1 MSLGRSIDLWG
12 TNPGD
17 AIDAALAA
25 IETALHELLS
35 TDPAYW
41 RTCQKKDL
49 LARLEKLQAQQ
60 AALKLRVL
68 ATAGDI
74 AEETGAKDVSRW
86 MRTELLVDKGVARSQ
101 VKLAAAVTKY
111 DLVADGL
118 AEGVVSQDK
127 ARVITQALDKIEAD
141 PVASSE
147 DLVLAEKL
155 LVDYATRLTANELRI
170 VGRRILREIDPARF
184 EDAEAKALLAEEER
198 AQQKTALRVWD
209 NHDGTVGFDGVLP
222 TSIGMRFKRL
232 VEAYAQPRKQQLVA
246 KGAPLPPWERLM
258 GQGFARLLETVDPA
272 ALPRHGG
279 DATTIN
285 VVISLEE
292 LRKEIGIATLGY
304 DETNGT
310 TISAAEARRMACNAT
325 IIPWVLGGDS
335 EVLDAGRGSRFFQPI
350 QRKAMRLQQKCC
362 QAEGCDMPPEWC
374 DAHHLDQ
381 WAAGGKTD
389 LKDGALLCPHHHRL
403 AHNAA
408 YVHERLP
415 DGTIRFTR
423 RP

>member
-1 MSLGRSIDLWG
+1 MSLGRSIDHWG

-17 AIDAALAA
+17 AIDAALKA
-25 IETALHELLS
+25 IETALQDLLA

-41 RTCQKKDL
+41 RTEQKKDL
-49 LARLEKLQAQQ
+49 LERLEKLQGQQ

-68 ATAGDI
+68 ASAGDI
-74 AEETGAKDVSRW
+74 AEETGAKDASAW
-86 MRTELLVDKGVARSQ
+86 MRTELLVDKAAARSQ
-101 VKLAAAVTKY
+101 IKLANSLAKY
-111 DLVADGL
+111 DLVATGL

-127 ARVITQALDKIEAD
+127 ARVITKALDKIDAD
-141 PVASSE
+141 PVASAE
-147 DLVLAEKL
+147 DLILAEKL
-155 LVDYATRLTANELRI
+155 LVDYATRLTANELHI
-170 VGRRILREIDPARF
+170 VGQRILAEVDPVRF

-209 NHDGTVGFDGVLP
+209 NHDGTIGFDGVLP

-258 GQGFARLLETVDPA
+258 GQGFARLLETIDPA

-292 LRKEIGIATLGY
+292 LRKDLGTATLGY

-310 TISAAEARRMACNAT
+310 TITAAEARRMACNAT

-335 EVLDAGRGSRFFQPI
+335 EVLDAGRGSRFFQPV

-374 DAHHLDQ
+374 DAHHLEP
-381 WAAGGKTD
+381 WAAGGKTN

-403 AHNAA
+403 AHDPA

-415 DGTIRFTR
+415 DGTIRFAR

>member
-1 MSLGRSIDLWG
+1 MSLGRSIDHWG

-17 AIDAALAA
+17 AIDAALQA
-25 IETALHELLS
+25 IESAVQELLA

-41 RTCQKKDL
+41 GTEQKKDL
-49 LARLEKLQAQQ
+49 LERLEKLQAQQ
-60 AALKLRVL
+60 AALRLRVL

-74 AEETGAKDVSRW
+74 AEETGAKDASGW
-86 MRTELLVDKGVARSQ
+86 MRAELLVDKAVARSQ
-101 VKLAAAVTKY
+101 IKLAASVAKY
-111 DLVADGL
+111 DLVAAGL

-127 ARVITQALDKIEAD
+127 AQVITRALDKIETN
-141 PVASSE
+141 PVAGAE

-155 LVDYATRLTANELRI
+155 LVDHANHLTADELRI
-170 VGRRILREIDPARF
+170 VGKRILCEVDPVRF

-209 NHDGTVGFDGVLP
+209 NHDGTIGFDGVLP

-246 KGAPLPPWERLM
+246 KSAPLPPWERLM
-258 GQGFARLLETVDPA
+258 GQGFARLLETIDPA

-292 LRKEIGIATLGY
+292 LRKDLGIATLGY
-304 DETNGT
+304 DETNGA

-374 DAHHLDQ
+374 DAHHLEP

-403 AHNAA
+403 AHAPG
-408 YVHERLP
+408 YIHERLP
-415 DGTIRFTR
+415 GGSIRFAR